1 MSATNIAVLPGAA
14 AGSGPARAAVFVAA
28 FTLVLVTLHPFEDLR
43 EALPM
48 APVTGKDTLTYFAF
62 FAVAGAGVWLA
73 RRCAASA
80 FAALKRPAFI
90 ALGLWMLVSALTSY
104 DPSTS
109 LKRVILCYLVAATA
123 AAAPLLPRGRSQM
136 AALVALAL
144 AIPIGLS
151 YLGVILLP
159 HLSIHSLAD
168 TLEPE
173 LAGDWRGVFSHK
185 NVASPVFGFF
195 AYLGIY
201 LWRVGRRRDGA
212 LIGLASLVF
221 LYFTGGKTSS
231 ALWLPAGVA
240 GLWAARSAIGF
251 IPGAVILAPPIL
263 ISALG
268 FGAQMSQALANI
280 AASLP
285 FDSSF
290 TGRADVWRFA
300 AQKILERPIA
310 GRGFDAFWD
319 DPSLRAN
326 AEEGWVAGAAH
337 AHNGYVDATLAMGL
351 IGLAL
356 TLWALVLQPLADLRA
371 AARRGVDPA
380 LTALSAQ
387 ILVYGIWVSSLETFL
402 YDRANPVWFLFL
414 FAVCTLRYLAS
425 FSVAP

>member
-1 MSATNIAVLPGAA
+1 MSAADVAVLPKAE
-14 AGSGPARAAVFVAA
+14 AGSGVARASAFVAA
-28 FTLVLVTLHPFEDLR
+28 FALVLVTLHPFEDLR
-43 EALPM
+43 EALPT
-48 APVTGKDTLTYFAF
+48 APVTGRDTLTYFAF
-62 FAVAGAGVWLA
+62 FAVAGAGFALA
-73 RRCAASA
+73 RKHAAPA
-80 FAALKRPAFI
+80 FAALKRPAYL
-90 ALGLWMLVSALTSY
+90 ALGAWALMSSLTSY
-104 DPSTS
+104 DPATS

-123 AAAPLLPRGRSQM
+123 AAAPLLPRGRSEM
-136 AALVALAL
+136 AGLIALAL
-144 AIPIGLS
+144 SIPIGLS

-173 LAGDWRGVFSHK
+173 LDGDWRGVFSHK

-195 AYLGIY
+195 AYFGFY
-201 LWRVGRRRDGA
+201 LWRAGRKRDGA

-231 ALWLPAGVA
+231 ALWLPAG
-240 GLWAARSAIGF
+240 LIGF
-251 IPGAVILAPPIL
+251 MATRGAVGFVTGVVILAPPIIL
-263 ISALG
+263 SGLG
-268 FGAQMSQALANI
+268 FGAQLSPTLASL

-285 FDSSF
+285 FDNSF

-300 AQKILERPIA
+300 AQKMLERPIA
-310 GRGFDAFWD
+310 GRGFDSFWD
-319 DPSLRAN
+319 DPALRAN
-326 AEEGWVAGAAH
+326 AEQGWVANAAH

-356 TLWALVLQPLADLRA
+356 TLWAFVLQPLADLGA

-380 LTALSAQ
+380 LTTLCAQ

-414 FAVCTLRYLAS
+414 FAVFTLRYLAN
-425 FSVAP
+425 FRVAP